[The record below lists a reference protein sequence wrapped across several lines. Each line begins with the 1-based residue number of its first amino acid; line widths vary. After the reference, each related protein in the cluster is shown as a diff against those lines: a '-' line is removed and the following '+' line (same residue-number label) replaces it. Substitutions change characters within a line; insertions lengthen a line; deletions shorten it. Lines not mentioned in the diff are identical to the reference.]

1 MTDLVQKL
9 RSTADGDCREVARDM
24 CFQSQDGLEWA
35 DLMDRAADEIERL
48 REENRR
54 VISDRPYIV
63 GFNAGWDAA
72 LEQHGKRFD
81 QNSK

>member
-1 MTDLVQKL
+1 
-9 RSTADGDCREVARDM
+9 
-24 CFQSQDGLEWA
+24 
-35 DLMDRAADEIERL
+35 
-48 REENRR
+48 

>member
-1 MTDLVQKL
+1 MKDILERLYDRNVCTISQN
-9 RSTADGDCREVARDM
+9 SCRNDTL
-24 CFQSQDGLEWA
+24 CLE
-35 DLMDRAADEIERL
+35 AAAEIERL

-81 QNSK
+81 